1 MTSDPTAPA
10 DREEG
15 VTGGN
20 RGDAA
25 LDHMPQLDALRALA
39 ALAVVLHHNLW
50 RDPSD
55 WRSGVRAALSLGE
68 TGVRLFF
75 VLSGFLI
82 TGILLRAREGAG
94 ERGRGGILRAFYA
107 RRFLRIFPLY
117 YAAVGAVALLGDP
130 LMLGTLPWHL
140 AYLSNFCIGRM
151 PDYPGPPVSHLW
163 SLSVEEQFYLCWPL
177 LVLFVP
183 RRRLLPLTLS
193 TLVLA
198 PLARLATL
206 RLAGPV
212 AAAVCTPS
220 CLDTLG
226 IGATLAVLGEGGRA
240 FVRPCL
246 PLGLALLGA
255 TYVAGDAFRAVFR
268 DSAYALVFAWVVRG
282 AASGFPGRA
291 GRVLTWAPLAW
302 LGTISYGIYLIHHM
316 LPMRLPEYG
325 LLRTLVVLAVTI
337 PVAAASF
344 HFFESPLNRLKRR
357 FPYSAR
363 VAIVPL
369 APAPSPAPAPPSH
382 HPA

>member
-1 MTSDPTAPA
+1 
-10 DREEG
+10 

-50 RDPSD
+50 RGAGD
-55 WRSGVRAALSLGE
+55 WRAGLRDALSLGE
-68 TGVRLFF
+68 AGVRLFF

-94 ERGRGGILRAFYA
+94 PGGRGGVLRAFYA

-117 YAAVGAVALLGDP
+117 YATVVAVALLGNP
-130 LMLGTLPWHL
+130 RMLETLPWHL

-177 LVLFVP
+177 LVLFAP
-183 RRRLLPLTLS
+183 RRFLLPLTLS
-193 TLVLA
+193 TLLLA

-206 RLAGPV
+206 GIAGPV
-212 AAAVCTPS
+212 AAAVWTPS

-226 IGATLAVLGEGGRA
+226 VGAALAVLGPRGQVW
-240 FVRPCL
+240 VRPCL

-255 TYVAGDAFRAVFR
+255 TYVAGDVFCRVFR
-268 DSAYALVFAWVVRG
+268 DSAYALLFAGVVRG
-282 AASGFPGRA
+282 AASGFGGRA

-316 LPMRLPEYG
+316 LPMRLPAYG
-325 LLRTLVVLAVTI
+325 LTRTLVVLAVTI
-337 PVAAASF
+337 PIAAASF

-357 FPYSAR
+357 FPYSRR
-363 VAIVPL
+363 VVILPSAAAS
-369 APAPSPAPAPPSH
+369 APTPAPAPAPPSH
-382 HPA
+382 RPA